1 MIFIENGFLD
11 KLVDH
16 LKESTI
22 EEYVFYSLDR
32 WIEYIDE
39 QDSMDKCITE
49 YVMNKSNKDSIDQF
63 ISKYGILNLQYTE
76 DRILRRY
83 IIGFD
88 YDISIRVQKDF
99 TFKQYFE
106 TYKKYMIEHPLN
118 NSLKLKLVL
127 SVISR
132 KVPTV
137 PKLATFDTVENDWD
151 RVGYNIYYTND
162 VSESLAINIRQDLSK
177 NLVVLSKFRGP
188 KQAEIIEEEM
198 ADLFSL
204 ISKGLFQLILHDN
217 YPKTLESILP
227 EQVYIDQIEDRILK
241 DEISVKYSGNLYKS
255 IRLGNSYVIVDSDLH
270 AVEDENIAEA
280 IYCKINLSKS
290 MFC

>member
-1 MIFIENGFLD
+1 
-11 KLVDH
+11 
-16 LKESTI
+16 
-22 EEYVFYSLDR
+22 
-32 WIEYIDE
+32 
-39 QDSMDKCITE
+39 
-49 YVMNKSNKDSIDQF
+49 MNASNRESIDQF

-76 DRILRRY
+76 DRILKRY

-88 YDISIRVQKDF
+88 YDISIRVKKDF
-99 TFKQYFE
+99 TFEEYFE
-106 TYKKYMIEHPLN
+106 SYKNHLIKHPLN
-118 NSLKLKLVL
+118 NSLKLKLIL

-132 KVPTV
+132 KVHTV

-177 NLVVLSKFRGP
+177 NLVVFSKFRGP
-188 KQAEIIEEEM
+188 EESEIIEEEM
-198 ADLFSL
+198 SDLFNL
-204 ISKGLFQLILHDN
+204 ISKGLFKLILDDN

-241 DEISVKYSGNLYKS
+241 DEIAVKYDGNLYTS
-255 IRLGNSYVIVDSDLH
+255 IRLGNSYVIVDSKLH
-270 AVEDENIAEA
+270 AIEDEDIAEA